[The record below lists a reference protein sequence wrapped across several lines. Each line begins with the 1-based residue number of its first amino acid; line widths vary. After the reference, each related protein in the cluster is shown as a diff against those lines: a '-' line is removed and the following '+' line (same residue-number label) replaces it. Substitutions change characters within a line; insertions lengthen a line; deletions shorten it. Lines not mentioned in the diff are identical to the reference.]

1 MGRSAP
7 LTVIAVCSAAGVVAV
22 AGCGGDQSVLDPGGD
37 QASEIATVWWIM
49 LILSAL
55 IFGVVLALVLIAVL
69 RKRGAKPTEDRSGG
83 GGTRLVLVGGL
94 VVPGVVL
101 TVLFVLILASLGNEQ
116 EVSAQ
121 ETLAIDVTGRQ
132 WFWDVRYPSHGV
144 KTANEIHVPTG
155 RPVKLRVT
163 TNDVIHSL
171 WVPSLARKIDMIP
184 GQANSVVFEV
194 DEPGVYPGQCAEFCG
209 LQHARMGFLVV
220 AQDPPEFERWL
231 EAQRLP
237 APEPDTALGR
247 EGQQIFLG
255 SACSYC
261 HRVAGTNASG
271 ELGPD
276 LTHLASRRT
285 LGARTIPNDRGR
297 LAGWVLDPQ
306 HFKPGNKMP
315 GTDLDG
321 RELQALLEYL
331 ESLR

>member
-1 MGRSAP
+1 MRQSTP
-7 LTVIAVCSAAGVVAV
+7 LTAIAVCSAAGVVAV

-116 EVSAQ
+116 DVSAR

-184 GQANSVVFEV
+184 GQANSLVFEV

-231 EAQRLP
+231 EAQRRP
-237 APEPDTALGR
+237 APEPDVALSR